1 MNDRRRVPVR
11 PVRGFS
17 RRIPPFLPAFLCV
30 REIAKAARAGQYFF
44 SFILISICN
53 NQSDFRGMKMQ
64 CGHIRKNDVF
74 ALNDPEQN
82 AGKCA
87 ETAWLA
93 GCRGAVSEILRS
105 LTKKRRTAKGVE

>member
-1 MNDRRRVPVR
+1 MPVR
-11 PVRGFS
+11 PARGFS

-30 REIAKAARAGQYFF
+30 REIAQAARAGQYFF

-93 GCRGAVSEILRS
+93 GCRGAVYEILRS
-105 LTKKRRTAKGVE
+105 LTKKRRTAKRVE

>member
-1 MNDRRRVPVR
+1 MVFPAV
-11 PVRGFS
+11 
-17 RRIPPFLPAFLCV
+17 FLLSFPLSFAC
-30 REIAKAARAGQYFF
+30 AKSQKTDRAGQYFF

-82 AGKCA
+82 AGGCA
-87 ETAWLA
+87 ETARSS
-93 GCRGAVSEILRS
+93 GRRGAVCEILRS
-105 LTKKRRTAKGVE
+105 LTKKRRTAKSVE

>member
-1 MNDRRRVPVR
+1 VIFPSVF
-11 PVRGFS
+11 PLS
-17 RRIPPFLPAFLCV
+17 LPLCLPC
-30 REIAKAARAGQYFF
+30 AKSQKIDRAGQYFF

-93 GCRGAVSEILRS
+93 GCRGAVYEILRS
-105 LTKKRRTAKGVE
+105 LTKKRRTAKRVE

>member
-1 MNDRRRVPVR
+1 MPVR
-11 PVRGFS
+11 PARGFS

-53 NQSDFRGMKMQ
+53 NRSDFRGMKMQ

-87 ETAWLA
+87 ETARLA
-93 GCRGAVSEILRS
+93 GCRGAVCEILRS
-105 LTKKRRTAKGVE
+105 LTKKRRTAKRVE